1 MKKKKIKKINCFV
14 YLAVDADER
23 TVEAKEM
30 KQLRYIKEYAA
41 AHNIHIVK
49 VYHKDIL
56 GQTVVNGHFR
66 NMLQRL
72 ENKEADGILLANMG
86 AISVGL
92 ADAYYKVGLV
102 VASGGQII
110 TVDEGNLSLNIKTL
124 GGIAV

>member
-1 MKKKKIKKINCFV
+1 MRKKKMKKINCFV

-23 TVEAKEM
+23 TVEMKEM
-30 KQLRYIKEYAA
+30 RQLRYIKEYAA

-49 VYHKDIL
+49 VYHRDVL

-66 NMLQRL
+66 NMLQKL
-72 ENKEADGILLANMG
+72 KNKEADGILIANMG

-102 VASGGQII
+102 VASGGQMI
-110 TVDEGNLSLNIKTL
+110 TVDEGNLSLNIKAL

>member
-1 MKKKKIKKINCFV
+1 MRKKKIKKINCFV

-49 VYHKDIL
+49 VYHKDML

-66 NMLQRL
+66 NMLQKL
-72 ENKEADGILLANMG
+72 ENKEADGILIANMG

-102 VASGGQII
+102 VASGGQMI
-110 TVDEGNLSLNIKTL
+110 TVDEGNLSLNIKAL

>member
-1 MKKKKIKKINCFV
+1 MRKKKMKKINCFV

-23 TVEAKEM
+23 TVEAKEI

-41 AHNIHIVK
+41 AHNIHTVK
-49 VYHKDIL
+49 VYHKDML

-66 NMLQRL
+66 NMLQKL
-72 ENKEADGILLANMG
+72 ENKEADRILIANMG

-102 VASGGQII
+102 VASGGQMI
-110 TVDEGNLSLNIKTL
+110 TVDEGNLSLNIKAL
-124 GGIAV
+124 GGVAV

>member
-1 MKKKKIKKINCFV
+1 MRKKKMKKINCFV

>member
-1 MKKKKIKKINCFV
+1 MKKKKMKKINCFV

-23 TVEAKEM
+23 TVEKKEM

-49 VYHKDIL
+49 VYHKDML

-66 NMLQRL
+66 NMLQKL
-72 ENKEADGILLANMG
+72 ENKEADGILIANMG

>member
-1 MKKKKIKKINCFV
+1 MSKKKTKRINCFV
-14 YLAVDADER
+14 YLATDADEC
-23 TVEAKEM
+23 TVEMKEK

-49 VYHKDIL
+49 VYHKDVL

-66 NMLQRL
+66 NILKKL
-72 ENKEADGILLANMG
+72 ENREADGILLANMG
-86 AISVGL
+86 VISVGL
-92 ADAYYKVGLV
+92 ADAYYTVGLV
-102 VASGGQII
+102 VASGGQMI